1 MKTKGTSPMFGNRR
15 LTLIVVLM
23 LCQNCGAEATA
34 GAETHAFH
42 QRLQQALENYQMLQ
56 QTGGWTT
63 VAPGPTLQ
71 EDGISPRV
79 AELRQRL
86 LRTGDL
92 TGAGMA
98 NTSKRFDA
106 NLREALMRFQRRHG
120 LAVDG
125 IVGAETLA
133 ALNTPVANRIAQIRV
148 NLRRMGEFASTLGRK
163 TLLINVPAFQLL
175 WLQDDKVIWQ
185 TRVQVGHSETPTP
198 LFMSELTRVIV
209 NPDWVMPRSIAVEE
223 MLPRIQADPGYLA
236 AQNIEVLD
244 RDGGPVPADAIDWS
258 LLNAARFPYQ
268 LVQTP
273 CSQNALGR
281 IKFVFPNEHAIYL
294 HDTPNRAL
302 FEETRRA
309 FSHGCIR
316 AEDPFDL
323 ARFLLRTEG
332 WEATDIERVL
342 TSTQSHS
349 INLTVKPIVVVV
361 YWTAFVD
368 DNGIVQFRSDIYGR
382 DVSDLTSGPARSGT
396 RLPTPTSSQP
406 LTPGS
411 VSSKA

>member
-1 MKTKGTSPMFGNRR
+1 MLGDRR
-15 LTLIVVLM
+15 SIRIIVLAACMICDAAV
-23 LCQNCGAEATA
+23 AE
-34 GAETHAFH
+34 AETHVFH
-42 QRLQQALENYQMLQ
+42 LRLQQALENYQLLQ

-71 EDGISPRV
+71 AGDISPRV
-79 AELRQRL
+79 MELRQRL

-92 TGAGMA
+92 TSPGTVGP
-98 NTSKRFDA
+98 SERFDA
-106 NLREALMRFQRRHG
+106 NLRAALMGFQSRHG

-125 IVGAETLA
+125 IVGTETLG
-133 ALNTPVANRIAQIRV
+133 ALNTPVTSRIAQIQV
-148 NLRRMGEFASTLGRK
+148 NLQRMREFASTPGRK

-175 WLQDDKVIWQ
+175 WLRDDKVVWQ

-198 LFMSELTRVIV
+198 LFRSELTRVIV

-223 MLPRIQADPGYLA
+223 MLPRIQADPSYLA

-244 RDGGPVPADAIDWS
+244 RDHQPVPADTIDWS
-258 LLNAARFPYQ
+258 LLSPARFPYR
-268 LVQTP
+268 LVQRP
-273 CSQNALGR
+273 CSQNALGQ
-281 IKFVFPNEHAIYL
+281 IKFVFPNEHDIYL

-302 FEETRRA
+302 FEQPRRA

-316 AEDPFDL
+316 AEDPFEL

-332 WEATDIERVL
+332 WENTKIERVI
-342 TSTQSHS
+342 TSDRSHS
-349 INLTVKPIVVVV
+349 INLTSKPIVVIV

-368 DNGIVQFRSDIYGR
+368 DNGVVQFRSDIYGR
-382 DVSDLTSGPARSGT
+382 DVNDLTSGPARSGT
-396 RLPTPTSSQP
+396 KLPTPTSSQP

-411 VSSKA
+411 ANSSA